1 MNRGHVMTDPA
12 AEIYHAAQAA
22 CAHFVDREPVA
33 ELIVLAAVA
42 REHLL
47 LVGAPGTAKSAIVRR
62 VARAFGGVYFEYLLG
77 RFTEPSE
84 LFGPIDLKRL
94 REGEVITETRGMLP
108 EAEFAFL
115 DEIFLG
121 STAILNTLLG
131 VLNERRFRRGH
142 SNIECPLRVCVAA
155 SNALPEDSSLAAM
168 ADRFLLH
175 AFIEPVADHQLEALL
190 SHGRQAQNQIAVAT
204 GNVQSLDAMHAR
216 AMQVDMQPVRSALA
230 AAIRTLRKA
239 QVQLSDRRIV
249 KAQNLISAAAALAG
263 REVATEAD
271 LWPLIY
277 VVPSA
282 EQQAQAREALAE
294 VLKFAQHTLLRHA
307 SEQAAQQPLAR
318 VPRLLLAA
326 EALDLTKAV
335 QTQAWLRELDANFPP
350 ELLPPPL
357 AQWRQRAT
365 AALVQN

>member
-1 MNRGHVMTDPA
+1 MSDPA
-12 AEIYHAAQAA
+12 AEIYQAAQTA

-47 LVGAPGTAKSAIVRR
+47 LIGAPGTAKSAIVRR

-190 SHGRQAQNQIAVAT
+190 AHGRQAQSQMDVVS

-230 AAIRTLRKA
+230 AAIRSLRKA
-239 QVQLSDRRIV
+239 NVQLSDRRIV
-249 KAQNLISAAAALAG
+249 KAQNLIAAAAALAG
-263 REVATEAD
+263 RAVATEAD

-282 EQQAQAREALAE
+282 EQQAQAREALAD
-294 VLKFAQHTLLRHA
+294 VLKFAQHALLRHA

-326 EALDLTKAV
+326 EALDLTHAV

-350 ELLPPPL
+350 ELLPQPL
-357 AQWRQRAT
+357 VPWRQRAL
-365 AALVQN
+365 AALVQS